1 MRGPAEGVC
10 LKMTVKTFANN
21 EMGQNT
27 YLYYDEAAGDA
38 VIIDAGC
45 SAADR
50 DEIARIIKDR
60 NLRVHAILL
69 THGHFDH
76 ILAVPEIR
84 QITPARV
91 CCHESEAPLLEN
103 PALNFSAFFGT
114 ALSVAPERLL
124 RGGEALDFGGVALK
138 ALHTPG
144 HTPGG
149 VCFYDD
155 ANGRVFTG
163 DTLFRES
170 IGRTDLP
177 MGNMQDLLGSVEKTL
192 LTLPDRVAVYPGHG
206 LATDIGH
213 ERRHNPFTKR

>member
-1 MRGPAEGVC
+1 
-10 LKMTVKTFANN
+10 MTIKIFANN

-50 DEIARIIKDR
+50 DEIDCTIKDV

-76 ILAVPEIR
+76 ILAVQDIK
-84 QITPARV
+84 QITSARV

-103 PALNFSAFFGT
+103 PALNFSVFFGK
-114 ALSVAPERLL
+114 ALNIAPERLL
-124 RGGEALDFGGVALK
+124 RGGEKLEFGGVALK
-138 ALHTPG
+138 VLHTPG

-149 VCFYDD
+149 VCFYDE
-155 ANGRVFTG
+155 ANGCVFTG
-163 DTLFRES
+163 DTLFHES
-170 IGRTDLP
+170 VGRTDLP
-177 MGNMQDLLGSVEKTL
+177 LGNLHDLLESVEKTL
-192 LTLPDRVAVYPGHG
+192 LTLLDRVAVYPGHG
-206 LATDIGH
+206 PATDIGH
-213 ERRHNPFTKR
+213 EKKNNPFVKT